1 MHRIHREDIEG
12 KETMAIEITKE
23 QQRMIDL
30 AIASG
35 AFRSPD
41 DLIGT
46 ALAMLFE
53 EIEDGIISDARGGEP
68 RFTLD
73 EVEAEL
79 RALGKIK

>member
-1 MHRIHREDIEG
+1 
-12 KETMAIEITKE
+12 MAIEITKE

-35 AFRSPD
+35 AFRSPGEV
-41 DLIGT
+41 IGT

-53 EIEDGIISDARGGEP
+53 EIGDGIVSDGRAAEP

-79 RALGKIK
+79 RAAGKIK

>member
-1 MHRIHREDIEG
+1 
-12 KETMAIEITKE
+12 MAIEITKE
-23 QQRMIDL
+23 QQRMIDI

-41 DLIGT
+41 DVIGT
-46 ALAMLFE
+46 ALAMLFDD
-53 EIEDGIISDARGGEP
+53 IEDRIIADARENEP

>member
-1 MHRIHREDIEG
+1 
-12 KETMAIEITKE
+12 MAIEITNE

-41 DLIGT
+41 DVIGT

-53 EIEDGIISDARGGEP
+53 DFEDGIVSQVRQDEP
-68 RFTLD
+68 RFSLD
-73 EVEAEL
+73 EVEVEL

>member
-1 MHRIHREDIEG
+1 MLKEQ
-12 KETMAIEITKE
+12 ETMAIEITKE

-30 AIASG
+30 AVASG

-41 DLIGT
+41 EVIGT

-53 EIEDGIISDARGGEP
+53 ELEDGIVSQNEP

-73 EVEAEL
+73 QVEAEL

>member
-1 MHRIHREDIEG
+1 M
-12 KETMAIEITKE
+12 TIEITDK

-35 AFRSPD
+35 AFRTPGD
-41 DLIGT
+41 VIGT

-53 EIEDGIISDARGGEP
+53 EIEDGIVSEARASEP
-68 RFTLD
+68 RFTLA

>member
-1 MHRIHREDIEG
+1 
-12 KETMAIEITKE
+12 MAIEITRE

-41 DLIGT
+41 DVIAT
-46 ALAMLFE
+46 ALSMLFE
-53 EIEDGIISDARGGEP
+53 DVEDGIVSEARQHEA

-79 RALGKIK
+79 KALGKIK

>member
-1 MHRIHREDIEG
+1 
-12 KETMAIEITKE
+12 MAIEITKE

-41 DLIGT
+41 DVIGT

-53 EIEDGIISDARGGEP
+53 KSRMELFLRFGG
-68 RFTLD
+68 LN
-73 EVEAEL
+73 
-79 RALGKIK
+79 RALPSTK

>member
-1 MHRIHREDIEG
+1 
-12 KETMAIEITKE
+12 MAIEITKE

-41 DLIGT
+41 GVIGT
-46 ALAMLFE
+46 ALSMLFE
-53 EIEDGIISDARGGEP
+53 EIEDGIISEARRDEP

-79 RALGKIK
+79 GALGK

>member
-1 MHRIHREDIEG
+1 VHRILREDVKG
-12 KETMAIEITKE
+12 QETIAIELTKE

-41 DLIGT
+41 DVIGT

-53 EIEDGIISDARGGEP
+53 DIEDGIVSEVRRDEP
-68 RFTLD
+68 RFLST
-73 EVEAEL
+73 
-79 RALGKIK
+79 R

>member
-1 MHRIHREDIEG
+1 MHRIHREDVEG
-12 KETMAIEITKE
+12 QETMAIEITKE

-41 DLIGT
+41 DVIGT

-53 EIEDGIISDARGGEP
+53 EIEDGIVSEVRRDDRASLSTRWRRNSERSAR
-68 RFTLD
+68 
-73 EVEAEL
+73 
-79 RALGKIK
+79 

>member
-1 MHRIHREDIEG
+1 M
-12 KETMAIEITKE
+12 TIEITDE

-35 AFRSPD
+35 AFRTPGD
-41 DLIGT
+41 VIGT

-53 EIEDGIISDARGGEP
+53 EIEDGIVSDARASEP
-68 RFTLD
+68 RFTLE
-73 EVEAEL
+73 EVEAEF

>member
-1 MHRIHREDIEG
+1 
-12 KETMAIEITKE
+12 MAIEITNE

-41 DLIGT
+41 DVIGT

-53 EIEDGIISDARGGEP
+53 EIEDGIISEARRDEP

>member
-1 MHRIHREDIEG
+1 
-12 KETMAIEITKE
+12 MAIEITKE

-41 DLIGT
+41 DVIGT
-46 ALAMLFE
+46 ALTMLFE
-53 EIEDGIISDARGGEP
+53 EIEDGIVSEARRDEP
-68 RFTLD
+68 RFALD

-79 RALGKIK
+79 RALGNIE

>member
-1 MHRIHREDIEG
+1 M
-12 KETMAIEITKE
+12 TIEITEE
-23 QQRMIDL
+23 QQRIIDL

-35 AFRSPD
+35 VFRTPGD
-41 DLIGT
+41 VVET

-53 EIEDGIISDARGGEP
+53 EIEDGIVSDARAGEP

>member
-1 MHRIHREDIEG
+1 
-12 KETMAIEITKE
+12 MAIEITKE

-41 DLIGT
+41 DVIGT

>member
-1 MHRIHREDIEG
+1 M
-12 KETMAIEITKE
+12 TIEITAE
-23 QQRMIDL
+23 QQRIIDL

-35 AFRSPD
+35 AFRTPD
-41 DLIGT
+41 DVVGT

-53 EIEDGIISDARGGEP
+53 EIEDGIVSDARAGEP
-68 RFTLD
+68 RFSLD